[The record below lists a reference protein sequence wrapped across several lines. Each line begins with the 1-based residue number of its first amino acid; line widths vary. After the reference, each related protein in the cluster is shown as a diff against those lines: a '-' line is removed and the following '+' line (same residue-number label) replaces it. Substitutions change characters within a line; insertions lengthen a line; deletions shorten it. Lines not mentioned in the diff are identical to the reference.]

1 MISTARAARLKPLL
15 DAFADDRPW
24 THRVAADPI
33 ELVKRYTAPRDLE
46 VSGLL
51 AACLAY
57 GRADLFKPKIDGL
70 LAQMGSSPAD
80 FVAGLTV
87 PRAAKLLDGFV
98 YRFNLPTDLGVLL
111 LGMGATLKRLGSL
124 EALLVEGLRDGKL
137 HGALA
142 HFTAGLRAGAPLAA
156 LRKKLGPERGLHH
169 LLPHPLGK
177 GAAKR
182 LNLYLRWMV
191 RGPDAID
198 FGIWRQVSPAEL
210 IIPLDTH
217 VQRIS
222 RLLGFTTRRELSWRT
237 AEEVTDCLRLLDP
250 RDPVRYDFALCHY
263 GMSGACPATPVRAN
277 CLKCQLRSECTVGRR
292 LPK

>member
-1 MISTARAARLKPLL
+1 VISPARAARLKPLL

-24 THRVAADPI
+24 GHRVAADPI
-33 ELVKRYTAPRDLE
+33 ELVKRYADPRDVE

-51 AACLAY
+51 ACCLAY
-57 GRADLFKPKIDGL
+57 GRADLFKPKVERL

-80 FVAGLTV
+80 YVASLTV
-87 PRAAKLLDGFV
+87 PRAGKLLDGFV
-98 YRFNLPTDLGVLL
+98 YRFNLPTDVAVLL
-111 LGMGATLKRLGSL
+111 MGIGATLNRLGSL
-124 EALLVEGLRDGKL
+124 EALLVEGLEGGL
-137 HGALA
+137 HPALA
-142 HFTAGLRAGAPLAA
+142 HFTEGLRAAAPLPE
-156 LRKKLGPERGLHH
+156 LKKRLGPARGLHH

-198 FGIWRQVSPAEL
+198 FGIWSGVKPAQL

-222 RLLGFTTRRELSWRT
+222 LLLGLTQRKDLSWRT
-237 AEEVTDCLRLLDP
+237 AEEVTDSLRQLDP
-250 RDPVRYDFALCHY
+250 SDPVRYDFALCHY
-263 GMSGACPATPVRAN
+263 GMSGACPSTPVRAN
-277 CLKCQLRSECTVGRR
+277 CLKCPLRGECRVGRR
-292 LPK
+292 LQR